1 MSLQLLFDAL
11 ALGGIYAL
19 AALGIALIF
28 GVMRLVNFAHGQF
41 IACAVFAL
49 ILPSTEAVAVLG
61 LGRLPAILLIPT
73 ILGFGAGLALLAEAL
88 VFRPLRNASPVV
100 LMVGSF
106 ALGVALQNLL
116 LVLYGGRPKA
126 VSLWAELGMPVHI
139 GGAQVPL
146 LQLIVITAVALI
158 LGGLALML
166 KHSRIGLEMRAAAGD
181 FGMARLLGVRANRV
195 ISGAFALS
203 GALAAV
209 VALILVAQTGVA
221 DVRMGGQIMLVGFIA
236 TVMGGMGS
244 LSGAVVAG
252 LGLGLA
258 SALLQAGLPAE
269 LRPFRDAFLYGLVI
283 LVLLFRPQGLFA
295 PANAKP
301 RV

>member
-11 ALGGIYAL
+11 ALGGIYAI

-49 ILPSTEAVAVLG
+49 IVPSTDALAVLG
-61 LGRLPAILLIPT
+61 LGALPAPVLVPLILLI
-73 ILGFGAGLALLAEAL
+73 GAGLALVAEAL
-88 VFRPLRNASPVV
+88 VFRPMRNASPVA

-126 VSLWAELGMPVHI
+126 VSLWAELGQPVQV
-139 GGAQVPL
+139 ASASVPL
-146 LQLIVITAVALI
+146 LQLIVIAAVVVI
-158 LGGLALML
+158 LAALALML
-166 KHSRIGLEMRAAAGD
+166 RKSRLGLEMRAAAED
-181 FGMARLLGVRANRV
+181 FTMARMLGVRSNRV

-209 VALILVAQTGVA
+209 VALVLVAQTGVA
-221 DVRMGGQIMLVGFIA
+221 DVRMGGQIMLVAFIA
-236 TVMGGMGS
+236 TVVGGMGS
-244 LSGAVVAG
+244 LSGAVAAG
-252 LGLGLA
+252 LGIGAA
-258 SALLQAGLPAE
+258 SALLQAGLPADA
-269 LRPFRDAFLYGLVI
+269 RPFRDAFLYGGVI

-295 PANAKP
+295 PVGAKP

>member
-11 ALGGIYAL
+11 SLGGIYAI

-28 GVMRLVNFAHGQF
+28 GVMQLVNFAHGQF

-49 ILPSTEAVAVLG
+49 ILPSSQAVAELG
-61 LGRLPAILLIPT
+61 LGRLPTPLLIPV
-73 ILGFGAGLALLAEAL
+73 ILGFGAALALLAEAA
-88 VFRPLRNASPVV
+88 VFRPLRNAAPVA
-100 LMVGSF
+100 LMVASF

-116 LVLYGGRPKA
+116 LVIYGSRPKA
-126 VSLWAELGMPVHI
+126 VSLWAGLGHPVQI

-146 LQLIVITAVALI
+146 LQLLVIAAVALI
-158 LGGLALML
+158 LSGLALML
-166 KHSRIGLEMRAAAGD
+166 KHSRIGLEMRAAAQD

-209 VALILVAQTGVA
+209 VALVMVAQTGVA
-221 DVRMGGQIMLVGFIA
+221 DVRMGGQIMLIAFIA
-236 TVMGGMGS
+236 TVLGGMGS
-244 LSGAVVAG
+244 LAGAVAAG
-252 LGLGLA
+252 FAIGAA
-258 SALLQAGLPAE
+258 SALLQMALPAE
-269 LRPFRDAFLYGLVI
+269 ARPFRDAFLYGLVI

-295 PANAKP
+295 PAGAKP

>member
-11 ALGGIYAL
+11 ALGGIYAI

-49 ILPSTEAVAVLG
+49 ILPSTDALAVLG
-61 LGRLPAILLIPT
+61 LGALPAPILIP
-73 ILGFGAGLALLAEAL
+73 LMLAFGAGLAVAAEAL
-88 VFRPLRNASPVV
+88 VFRPMRNASPVA

-126 VSLWAELGMPVHI
+126 VSLWAELGQPLQI
-139 GGAQVPL
+139 GNASVPL
-146 LQLIVITAVALI
+146 LQLIVITAVGVVLV
-158 LGGLALML
+158 GLAVML
-166 KHSRIGLEMRAAAGD
+166 RKTRIGLEMRAAAED
-181 FGMARLLGVRANRV
+181 FTMARMLGVRSNRV
-195 ISGAFALS
+195 ISVAFALS

-209 VALILVAQTGVA
+209 VALVLVAQTGVA
-221 DVRMGGQIMLVGFIA
+221 DVRMGGQIMLVAFIA
-236 TVMGGMGS
+236 TVVGGMGS
-244 LSGAVVAG
+244 LSGAVAAG
-252 LGLGLA
+252 LAIGAA

-269 LRPFRDAFLYGLVI
+269 VRPFRDAFLYGGVI

-295 PANAKP
+295 PVGARP

>member
-1 MSLQLLFDAL
+1 MSIQLLFDAL
-11 ALGGIYAL
+11 ALGGIYAI

-28 GVMRLVNFAHGQF
+28 GVMKLVNFAHGQF

-49 ILPSTEAVAVLG
+49 IIPSTDAVAVMG
-61 LGRLPAILLIPT
+61 LGRLPALILIPAV
-73 ILGFGAGLALLAEAL
+73 LAVGALLALAAEAL
-88 VFRPLRNASPVV
+88 VFRPLRNASPVA

-126 VSLWAELGMPVHI
+126 VSLWADLGAPI
-139 GGAQVPL
+139 ALGPAQVPL
-146 LQLIVITAVALI
+146 LQLIVIVAVGAI
-158 LGGLALML
+158 LLALALML
-166 KHSRIGLEMRAAAGD
+166 KHTRIGLEMRAAAED

-209 VALILVAQTGVA
+209 VALVLVAQTGVA
-221 DVRMGGQIMLVGFIA
+221 DVRMGGQIMLVAFIA
-236 TVMGGMGS
+236 TVVGGMGS
-244 LSGAVVAG
+244 LAGAVAAG
-252 LGLGLA
+252 LALGAA
-258 SALLQAGLPAE
+258 SALLQAGLPPEA
-269 LRPFRDAFLYGLVI
+269 RPFRDAFLYALVI
-283 LVLLFRPQGLFA
+283 FVLLFRPQGLFA
-295 PANAKP
+295 SAGAKP

>member
-1 MSLQLLFDAL
+1 MSLQLVFDAL
-11 ALGGIYAL
+11 ALGGIYAI

-49 ILPSTEAVAVLG
+49 IVPSTDALAVLG
-61 LGRLPAILLIPT
+61 LGALPAPVLVTLILLI
-73 ILGFGAGLALLAEAL
+73 GAGLAVLAEAL
-88 VFRPLRNASPVV
+88 VFRPMRNASPVA

-116 LVLYGGRPKA
+116 LVLYGGRPKT
-126 VSLWAELGMPVHI
+126 VSLWAELGQPVQV
-139 GGAQVPL
+139 ATASVPL
-146 LQLIVITAVALI
+146 LQLIVIAAVVVI
-158 LGGLALML
+158 LAALALML
-166 KHSRIGLEMRAAAGD
+166 RKSRLGLEMRAAAED
-181 FGMARLLGVRANRV
+181 FTMARMLGVRSNRV

-209 VALILVAQTGVA
+209 VALVLVAQTGVA
-221 DVRMGGQIMLVGFIA
+221 DVRMGGLIMLVAFIA
-236 TVMGGMGS
+236 TVVGGMGS
-244 LSGAVVAG
+244 LSGAVAAG
-252 LGLGLA
+252 LGIGAA
-258 SALLQAGLPAE
+258 SALLQAGLPADA
-269 LRPFRDAFLYGLVI
+269 RPFRDAFIYGGVI

-295 PANAKP
+295 PVGAKP

>member
-11 ALGGIYAL
+11 ALGGIYAI

-49 ILPSTEAVAVLG
+49 ILPSTDAMAVLG
-61 LGRLPAILLIPT
+61 LGALPGPILIPL
-73 ILGFGAGLALLAEAL
+73 ILILGAGLAVAAEAL
-88 VFRPLRNASPVV
+88 VFRPLRNASPVA

-126 VSLWAELGMPVHI
+126 VSLWAELGQPVQL
-139 GGAQVPL
+139 ASASVPL
-146 LQLIVITAVALI
+146 LQLIVIAAVVVI
-158 LGGLALML
+158 LTGLALML
-166 KHSRIGLEMRAAAGD
+166 RKTRLGLEMRAAAED
-181 FGMARLLGVRANRV
+181 FTMARMLGVRSNRV

-209 VALILVAQTGVA
+209 VALVLVAQTGVA
-221 DVRMGGQIMLVGFIA
+221 DVRMGGQIMLVAFIA
-236 TVMGGMGS
+236 TVVGGMGS
-244 LSGAVVAG
+244 LSGAVAAG
-252 LGLGLA
+252 LGIGAA
-258 SALLQAGLPAE
+258 SALLQAWLPPDA
-269 LRPFRDAFLYGLVI
+269 RPFRDAFLYGGVI

-295 PANAKP
+295 PVGAKP

>member
-11 ALGGIYAL
+11 ALGGIYAI

-49 ILPSTEAVAVLG
+49 IVPSTDALAVLG
-61 LGRLPAILLIPT
+61 LGALPAPVLVPLILLI
-73 ILGFGAGLALLAEAL
+73 GAGLAVAAEAL
-88 VFRPLRNASPVV
+88 VFRPMRNASPVA

-126 VSLWAELGMPVHI
+126 VSLWAELGQPVQV
-139 GGAQVPL
+139 ATASVPL
-146 LQLIVITAVALI
+146 LQLIVIAAVAVI
-158 LGGLALML
+158 LAGLALML
-166 KHSRIGLEMRAAAGD
+166 RKSRLGLEMRAAAED
-181 FGMARLLGVRANRV
+181 FTMARMLGVRSNRV

-209 VALILVAQTGVA
+209 VALVLVAQTGVA
-221 DVRMGGQIMLVGFIA
+221 DVRMGGQIMLVAFIA
-236 TVMGGMGS
+236 TVVGGMGS
-244 LSGAVVAG
+244 LSGGVAAG
-252 LGLGLA
+252 LGIGAA
-258 SALLQAGLPAE
+258 SALLQAVLPADA
-269 LRPFRDAFLYGLVI
+269 RPFRDAFLYGGVI

-295 PANAKP
+295 PVGAKP

>member
-1 MSLQLLFDAL
+1 MSLQLIFDAL
-11 ALGGIYAL
+11 AMGGIYAI

-49 ILPSTEAVAVLG
+49 IVPSTDALAVLG
-61 LGRLPAILLIPT
+61 LGRLPAPVLIPV
-73 ILGFGAGLALLAEAL
+73 IIGVGAGLAVAAEAL
-88 VFRPLRNASPVV
+88 VFRQMRYASPVT

-116 LVLYGGRPKA
+116 LVMYGGRPKA
-126 VSLWAELGMPVHI
+126 VSLWAELGHPVQI
-139 GGAQVPL
+139 ASAEVPL
-146 LQLIVITAVALI
+146 LQLIVILAVGLI
-158 LGGLALML
+158 LGGLALL
-166 KHSRIGLEMRAAAGD
+166 LRHTRIGLEMRAAAQD
-181 FGMARLLGVRANRV
+181 FEMARMLGVRANRV

-203 GALAAV
+203 GGLAAV
-209 VALILVAQTGVA
+209 VALVLVAQTGVA
-221 DVRMGGQIMLVGFIA
+221 DVRMGGQIMLVAFIA

-244 LSGAVVAG
+244 LSGAVAAG
-252 LGLGLA
+252 LGIGA
-258 SALLQAGLPAE
+258 VSALLQAGLPTDA
-269 LRPFRDAFLYGLVI
+269 RPFRDAFLYGGVI

-295 PANAKP
+295 TAGSKP

>member
-11 ALGGIYAL
+11 ALGGIYAV

-49 ILPSTEAVAVLG
+49 IVPSTDALAVLG
-61 LGRLPAILLIPT
+61 LGRLPSVILIPL
-73 ILGFGAGLALLAEAL
+73 ILAIGAAIAVAAEAL
-88 VFRPLRNASPVV
+88 VFRPMRHASPVA

-126 VSLWAELGMPVHI
+126 VSLWAGLGQPVRI
-139 GGAQVPL
+139 GSAEVPL
-146 LQLIVITAVALI
+146 LQLIVILAVGVI

-166 KHSRIGLEMRAAAGD
+166 RHTRLGLEMRAAAED
-181 FGMARLLGVRANRV
+181 FTMARMLGVRANRV
-195 ISGAFALS
+195 IASAFALS

-209 VALILVAQTGVA
+209 VALVLVAQTGVA
-221 DVRMGGQIMLVGFIA
+221 DVRMGGQIMLVAFIA
-236 TVMGGMGS
+236 TVVGGMGS
-244 LSGAVVAG
+244 LPGAVAAG
-252 LGLGLA
+252 LGIGAA
-258 SALLQAGLPAE
+258 SALLQAWLPADA
-269 LRPFRDAFLYGLVI
+269 RPFRDAFLYGGVI

-295 PANAKP
+295 PVGAKP

>member
-11 ALGGIYAL
+11 ALGGIHAI

-49 ILPSTEAVAVLG
+49 ILPSADALAVLG
-61 LGRLPAILLIPT
+61 LGRLPAPVLVPVILAV
-73 ILGFGAGLALLAEAL
+73 GAGLALAAEAL
-88 VFRPLRNASPVV
+88 VFRPMRNTSPVT

-126 VSLWAELGMPVHI
+126 ISLWAGLGHPVRI
-139 GGAQVPL
+139 GSAEVPL
-146 LQLIVITAVALI
+146 LQLIVIAAIIVI
-158 LGGLALML
+158 LVGLALL
-166 KHSRIGLEMRAAAGD
+166 LRRSRIGLEMRAAAED
-181 FGMARLLGVRANRV
+181 FGMARMLGVPANRV

-203 GALAAV
+203 GSLAAV
-209 VALILVAQTGVA
+209 VALVLVAQTGIA
-221 DVRMGGQIMLVGFIA
+221 DVRMGGQIMLVAFIA
-236 TVMGGMGS
+236 TVVGGMGS

-252 LGLGLA
+252 LGIGA
-258 SALLQAGLPAE
+258 VSALLQAGLPPEA
-269 LRPFRDAFLYGLVI
+269 RPFRDAFLYAAVI

-295 PANAKP
+295 PVGTRT

>member
-11 ALGGIYAL
+11 ALGGIYAV

-49 ILPSTEAVAVLG
+49 ILPSTDALAVLG
-61 LGRLPAILLIPT
+61 LGVLPGPILIP
-73 ILGFGAGLALLAEAL
+73 LMLAFGAGLAVAAEAL
-88 VFRPLRNASPVV
+88 VFRPMRNASPVA

-126 VSLWAELGMPVHI
+126 VSLWAELGQPVQI
-139 GGAQVPL
+139 GSASVPL
-146 LQLIVITAVALI
+146 LQLIVIAAVGVI
-158 LGGLALML
+158 LVGLAVML
-166 KHSRIGLEMRAAAGD
+166 RKTRIGLEMRAAAED
-181 FGMARLLGVRANRV
+181 FTMARMLGVRSNRV
-195 ISGAFALS
+195 ISMAFALS

-209 VALILVAQTGVA
+209 VALVLVAQTGVA
-221 DVRMGGQIMLVGFIA
+221 DVRMGGQIMLIAFIA
-236 TVMGGMGS
+236 TVVGGMGS
-244 LSGAVVAG
+244 LSGAVAAG
-252 LGLGLA
+252 LAIGAA
-258 SALLQAGLPAE
+258 SAFLQAGLPAE
-269 LRPFRDAFLYGLVI
+269 VRPFRDAFLYGGVI

-295 PANAKP
+295 PVGARP

>member
-11 ALGGIYAL
+11 ALGGIYAV

-49 ILPSTEAVAVLG
+49 IVPSTDAMAVLG
-61 LGRLPAILLIPT
+61 LGALPAPVLVPLILLI
-73 ILGFGAGLALLAEAL
+73 GAGLALVAEAL
-88 VFRPLRNASPVV
+88 VFRPMRNASPVA

-126 VSLWAELGMPVHI
+126 VSLWAELGQPVQV
-139 GGAQVPL
+139 ATASVPL
-146 LQLIVITAVALI
+146 LQLIVIAAVVVI
-158 LGGLALML
+158 LAALALML
-166 KHSRIGLEMRAAAGD
+166 RKSRLGLEMRAAAED
-181 FGMARLLGVRANRV
+181 FTMARMLGVRSNRV

-209 VALILVAQTGVA
+209 VALVLVAQTGVA
-221 DVRMGGQIMLVGFIA
+221 DVRMGGQIMLVAFIA
-236 TVMGGMGS
+236 TVVGGMGS
-244 LSGAVVAG
+244 LSGAVAAG
-252 LGLGLA
+252 LGIGAA

-269 LRPFRDAFLYGLVI
+269 ARPFRDAFLYGGVI

-295 PANAKP
+295 PVGAKP

>member
-11 ALGGIYAL
+11 ALGGIYAI

-49 ILPSTEAVAVLG
+49 ILPSTDAMAVLG
-61 LGRLPAILLIPT
+61 LGALPAPILIP
-73 ILGFGAGLALLAEAL
+73 LMLAFGAGLAVLAEAL
-88 VFRPLRNASPVV
+88 VFRPMRNASPVA

-126 VSLWAELGMPVHI
+126 VSLWAELGQPVQV
-139 GGAQVPL
+139 ASASVPL
-146 LQLIVITAVALI
+146 LQLIVIAAVGVI
-158 LGGLALML
+158 LAGLALML
-166 KHSRIGLEMRAAAGD
+166 RKTRIGLEMRAAAED
-181 FGMARLLGVRANRV
+181 FTMARMLGVRSNWV

-209 VALILVAQTGVA
+209 VALVLVAQTGVA
-221 DVRMGGQIMLVGFIA
+221 DVRMGGQIMLVAFIA
-236 TVMGGMGS
+236 TVVGGMGS
-244 LSGAVVAG
+244 LSGAVAAG
-252 LGLGLA
+252 LGIGAA

-269 LRPFRDAFLYGLVI
+269 VRPFRDAFLYGGVI

-295 PANAKP
+295 PLGAKP

>member
-28 GVMRLVNFAHGQF
+28 GVMQLVNFAHGQF

-61 LGRLPAILLIPT
+61 IGRLPAILLIPV
-73 ILGFGAGLALLAEAL
+73 ILCFGAGLALVAEVL
-88 VFRPLRNASPVV
+88 VFRPLRHASPVA
-100 LMVGSF
+100 LMVASF

-126 VSLWAELGMPVHI
+126 VSLGAELGLPVRI
-139 GGAQVPL
+139 GTAEVPL
-146 LQLIVITAVALI
+146 LQLLVIAAVALI
-158 LGGLALML
+158 LAALALML
-166 KHSRIGLEMRAAAGD
+166 KRSRLGLEMRAAAGD

-252 LGLGLA
+252 LGLGAA
-258 SALLQAGLPAE
+258 SALLQAGLSAE
-269 LRPFRDAFLYGLVI
+269 LRPFRDAFVFGLVI

-295 PANAKP
+295 SASAKP

>member
-11 ALGGIYAL
+11 ALGGIYAI

-49 ILPSTEAVAVLG
+49 IVPSTDALAVLG
-61 LGRLPAILLIPT
+61 LGALPAPVLVPLILLI
-73 ILGFGAGLALLAEAL
+73 GAGLAVAAEAL
-88 VFRPLRNASPVV
+88 VFRPMRNASPVA

-106 ALGVALQNLL
+106 ALSVALQNLL

-126 VSLWAELGMPVHI
+126 VSLWAELGQPVQV
-139 GGAQVPL
+139 ATASVPL
-146 LQLIVITAVALI
+146 LQLIVIAAVVAI
-158 LGGLALML
+158 LAALALML
-166 KHSRIGLEMRAAAGD
+166 RKSRLGLEMRAAAED
-181 FGMARLLGVRANRV
+181 FTMARMLGVRSNRV

-209 VALILVAQTGVA
+209 VALVLVAQTGVA
-221 DVRMGGQIMLVGFIA
+221 DVRMGGQIMLVAFIA
-236 TVMGGMGS
+236 TVVGGMGS
-244 LSGAVVAG
+244 LSGAVAAG
-252 LGLGLA
+252 LGIGAA
-258 SALLQAGLPAE
+258 SALLQSGLPADA
-269 LRPFRDAFLYGLVI
+269 RPFRDAFLYGGVI

-295 PANAKP
+295 PVGAKP

>member
-11 ALGGIYAL
+11 ALGGIYAI

-49 ILPSTEAVAVLG
+49 IVPSTDALAVLG
-61 LGRLPAILLIPT
+61 LGALPAPVLVPLILLI
-73 ILGFGAGLALLAEAL
+73 GAGLAVAAEAL
-88 VFRPLRNASPVV
+88 VFRPMRNASPVA

-116 LVLYGGRPKA
+116 LVLYGVRTKA
-126 VSLWAELGMPVHI
+126 VRLWAELGHPVQVAT
-139 GGAQVPL
+139 GSVPL
-146 LQLIVITAVALI
+146 LQLIVIAAVAVI
-158 LGGLALML
+158 LAGLALML
-166 KHSRIGLEMRAAAGD
+166 RKSRLGLEMRAAAED
-181 FGMARLLGVRANRV
+181 FTMARMLGVRSNRV

-209 VALILVAQTGVA
+209 VALVLVAQTGVA
-221 DVRMGGQIMLVGFIA
+221 DVRMGGQIMLVAFIA
-236 TVMGGMGS
+236 TVVGGMGS
-244 LSGAVVAG
+244 LSGGVAAG
-252 LGLGLA
+252 LGIGAA
-258 SALLQAGLPAE
+258 SALLQAGLPADA
-269 LRPFRDAFLYGLVI
+269 RPFRDAFLYGGVI

-295 PANAKP
+295 PVGAKP

>member
-11 ALGGIYAL
+11 ALGGIHAI

-49 ILPSTEAVAVLG
+49 ILPSADALAVLG
-61 LGRLPAILLIPT
+61 LGRLPAPVLVPVILAV
-73 ILGFGAGLALLAEAL
+73 GAGLALAAEAL
-88 VFRPLRNASPVV
+88 VFRPMRNTSPVT

-126 VSLWAELGMPVHI
+126 ISLWAGLGHPVRI
-139 GGAQVPL
+139 GSAEVPL
-146 LQLIVITAVALI
+146 LQLIVIAAIIVI
-158 LGGLALML
+158 LVGLALL
-166 KHSRIGLEMRAAAGD
+166 LRRSRIGLEMRAAAED
-181 FGMARLLGVRANRV
+181 FGMARMLGVPANRV

-203 GALAAV
+203 GSLAAV
-209 VALILVAQTGVA
+209 VALVLVAQTGIA
-221 DVRMGGQIMLVGFIA
+221 DVRMGGQIMLVAFIA
-236 TVMGGMGS
+236 TVVGGMGS

-252 LGLGLA
+252 LGIGA
-258 SALLQAGLPAE
+258 VSALLQAGLPPEARRLE
-269 LRPFRDAFLYGLVI
+269 SSRFRHS
-283 LVLLFRPQGLFA
+283 
-295 PANAKP
+295 
-301 RV
+301 

>member
-1 MSLQLLFDAL
+1 MSLQLLLVAL
-11 ALGGIYAL
+11 ALGGIYAI

-49 ILPSTEAVAVLG
+49 ILPSTDAMAVLG
-61 LGRLPAILLIPT
+61 LGRLPAPVLIPVM
-73 ILGFGAGLALLAEAL
+73 LAFGAGLAVLAEAL
-88 VFRPLRNASPVV
+88 VFRPMRNASPVA

-126 VSLWAELGMPVHI
+126 VSLWAELGQPVQL
-139 GGAQVPL
+139 ASASVPL
-146 LQLIVITAVALI
+146 LQLIVIVAVVVI
-158 LGGLALML
+158 LAGLALML
-166 KHSRIGLEMRAAAGD
+166 RKTRIGLEMRAAAED
-181 FGMARLLGVRANRV
+181 FTMARMLGVRSNRV

-209 VALILVAQTGVA
+209 VALVLVAQTGVA
-221 DVRMGGQIMLVGFIA
+221 DVRMGGQIMLVAFIA
-236 TVMGGMGS
+236 TVVGGMGS
-244 LSGAVVAG
+244 LSGAVAAG
-252 LGLGLA
+252 LAIGAA
-258 SALLQAGLPAE
+258 SAFLQAGLPAE
-269 LRPFRDAFLYGLVI
+269 VRPFRDAFLYGGVI

-295 PANAKP
+295 PVGSKP

>member
-11 ALGGIYAL
+11 ALGGIYAV

-49 ILPSTEAVAVLG
+49 IVPSTDALAVLG
-61 LGRLPAILLIPT
+61 LGRLPTVVLIPV
-73 ILGFGAGLALLAEAL
+73 ILAIGAGIAVAAEAL
-88 VFRPLRNASPVV
+88 VFRPMRNASPVA

-126 VSLWAELGMPVHI
+126 VSLWAGLGQPVRV
-139 GGAQVPL
+139 GSAEVPL
-146 LQLIVITAVALI
+146 LQLIVILVVGMI

-166 KHSRIGLEMRAAAGD
+166 RHTRLGLEMRAAAED
-181 FGMARLLGVRANRV
+181 FTMARMLGVRANRV
-195 ISGAFALS
+195 IASAFALS

-209 VALILVAQTGVA
+209 VALVLVAQTGVA
-221 DVRMGGQIMLVGFIA
+221 DVRMGGQIMLVAFIA
-236 TVMGGMGS
+236 TVVGGMGS
-244 LSGAVVAG
+244 LPGAVAAG
-252 LGLGLA
+252 LGIGAA
-258 SALLQAGLPAE
+258 SALLQAWLPAE
-269 LRPFRDAFLYGLVI
+269 ARPFRDAFLYGGVI

-295 PANAKP
+295 PVGAKL

>member
-1 MSLQLLFDAL
+1 MSLQLIFDAL
-11 ALGGIYAL
+11 AMGGIYAI

-49 ILPSTEAVAVLG
+49 IVPSTDALAVLG
-61 LGRLPAILLIPT
+61 LGRLPATVLIPV
-73 ILGFGAGLALLAEAL
+73 IIGVGAGLAVAAEAL
-88 VFRPLRNASPVV
+88 VFRQMRNASPVT

-126 VSLWAELGMPVHI
+126 VSLWAELGHPVQI
-139 GGAQVPL
+139 ASAEVPL
-146 LQLIVITAVALI
+146 LQLIVILAVGLI
-158 LGGLALML
+158 LGGLALL
-166 KHSRIGLEMRAAAGD
+166 LRHTRIGLEMRAAAQD
-181 FGMARLLGVRANRV
+181 FEMARMLGVRANRV

-203 GALAAV
+203 GGLAAV
-209 VALILVAQTGVA
+209 VALVLVAQTGVA
-221 DVRMGGQIMLVGFIA
+221 DVRMGGQIMLVAFIA

-244 LSGAVVAG
+244 LSGAVAAG
-252 LGLGLA
+252 LGIGA
-258 SALLQAGLPAE
+258 VSALLQAGLPADA
-269 LRPFRDAFLYGLVI
+269 RPFRDAFLYGGVI

-295 PANAKP
+295 TAGSKP